1 MGRIRS
7 ENWMGCSRR
16 TRAMSAWVPSFRE
29 YLGWGSTQAMPT
41 FWDLGPGS
49 PSFQAP
55 NNTENRDGLSILLE
69 GERTRCQRGRV
80 PGTMASRSLNRGL
93 DSPEAEAESLRPGES
108 EARLIPHTS

>member
-7 ENWMGCSRR
+7 ENWMECSRR
-16 TRAMSAWVPSFRE
+16 TRAMSAWVPSFQE

-41 FWDLGPGS
+41 FWDLGPGL

-80 PGTMASRSLNRGL
+80 TSTMVSRSLNRGL
-93 DSPEAEAESLRPGES
+93 DSPEAEAESLGPGES
-108 EARLIPHTS
+108 KASLSPHTS